1 MASFSLSIFKVFY
14 NCFRESI
21 FSEKEEILNE
31 EIGIGN
37 QILDDVYKKLQNAL
51 QNKDLKLCLWLML

>member
-1 MASFSLSIFKVFY
+1 MASFGLFILRVFY

-21 FSEKEEILNE
+21 LSEKEEILNE

-37 QILDDVYKKLQNAL
+37 QILDEAKKKPQNAL
-51 QNKDLKLCLWLML
+51 QNKDLTPCL